1 MSLTTNRPLQI
12 LKTTL
17 LTVAALIFL
26 LSGESAEARYA
37 AFVIDV
43 ESGRVLHETNAD
55 TRNHPASLTK
65 MMTLYML
72 FEALQDGRVTADQEL
87 KVSRRAAG
95 MPNSKLGLK
104 RGETIDA
111 DDAILAL
118 VTKSANDVAV
128 VIAET
133 LAPTESQFA
142 QMMTEK
148 AKALGMN
155 RTSFRNASGLY
166 NRRQLS
172 TARDMAILAQAL
184 IRDFPERYKTF
195 SARTFSHN
203 GRVYRNHNKLLRSY
217 QGADGLKTGYI
228 RAAGYNLAA
237 SARRDGHR
245 LVAVMFGGK
254 SAKKRNRQVARLLD
268 RGFSKLTDPIYLPTG
283 GMVKQDILPPGKKP
297 LQLAS
302 AAVQKHSEAVVKARK
317 LDDQRIWGVQVGA
330 YYSYAPAK
338 RAAEAA
344 AVRLPDLLADASV
357 AITNVKGQNGKIYRA
372 RLLGMSEGHARTAC
386 RKLKALATDC
396 LVVKD
401 RTGLKLAQN
410 VDS

>member
-1 MSLTTNRPLQI
+1 MNLPLRN
-12 LKTTL
+12 LKIAL
-17 LTVAALIFL
+17 LTIVTLIFL

-37 AFVIDV
+37 AIVIDV
-43 ESGRVLHETNAD
+43 ESGEVLHETNAD

-72 FEALQDGRVTADQEL
+72 FEALQDGRVTPDQALE
-87 KVSRRAAG
+87 VSSRAAG

-104 RGETIDA
+104 RGETISV
-111 DDAILAL
+111 DDAVLAL

-133 LAPTESQFA
+133 LAPTESQFG
-142 QMMTEK
+142 QMMTKK

-172 TARDMAILAQAL
+172 TARDMATLAQAL
-184 IRDFPERYKTF
+184 IRDFPERYKSF
-195 SARTFSHN
+195 SASSFNHN
-203 GRVYRNHNKLLRSY
+203 GRVHRNHNKLLRSY

-245 LVAVMFGGK
+245 LIAVLFGGK
-254 SAKKRNRQVARLLD
+254 SAKRRDRQVARLLD
-268 RGFSKLTDPIYLPTG
+268 RGFGKLTDPIYLPTG
-283 GMVKQDILPPGKKP
+283 GMVKQDILPPGAKP

-302 AAVQKHSEAVVKARK
+302 AVVQKRNEAVAETRK
-317 LDDQRIWGVQVGA
+317 LDGQRIWGVQVGA

-338 RAAEAA
+338 KAAEAA
-344 AVRLPDLLADASV
+344 VGRIPKLLSDASV

-386 RKLKALATDC
+386 QKLKALATDC

-401 RTGLKLAQN
+401 RSGLKLAQN
-410 VDS
+410 VGS

>member
-1 MSLTTNRPLQI
+1 MNCTFRFLKITLFPVVSLI
-12 LKTTL
+12 L
-17 LTVAALIFL
+17 L
-26 LSGESAEARYA
+26 LSSGSAEARYA
-37 AFVIDV
+37 AIVIDV
-43 ESGRVLHETNAD
+43 ESGQVLHETNAD

-72 FEALQDGRVTADQEL
+72 FEALQDGRVKADQQLE
-87 KVSRRAAG
+87 VSRRAAG

-104 RGETIDA
+104 RGETISV
-111 DDAILAL
+111 DDAVMAL

-133 LAPTESQFA
+133 LAPSESEFA
-142 QMMTEK
+142 QLMTKK
-148 AKALGMN
+148 AAALGMN

-172 TARDMAILAQAL
+172 TARDMAILAHAL
-184 IRDFPERYKTF
+184 IRDFPKRYKSF
-195 SARTFSHN
+195 SARSFSHN
-203 GRVYRNHNKLLRSY
+203 GRNYRNHNRLLKTY

-237 SARRDGHR
+237 SAQRDGR
-245 LVAVMFGGK
+245 RIVAVLFGGR
-254 SAKKRNRQVARLLD
+254 SAKKRDRQVARLLD
-268 RGFSKLTDPIYLPTG
+268 RGFRKLTDPIYLPTG
-283 GMVKQDILPPGKKP
+283 GMVKQDIRPPAAKP

-302 AAVQKHSEAVVKARK
+302 AAAQERNQVAAEVRK
-317 LDDQRIWGVQVGA
+317 VDSQRIWGVQVGA

-338 RAAEAA
+338 KAAEAA
-344 AVRLPDLLADASV
+344 AGRLPKLLADASV

-372 RLLGMSEGHARTAC
+372 RLLGMSEGRARTAC
-386 RKLKALATDC
+386 QQLKELSTDC

-410 VDS
+410 VGS

>member
-1 MSLTTNRPLQI
+1 MNLPLRN
-12 LKTTL
+12 LKITL
-17 LTVAALIFL
+17 LTVVTLILL

-37 AFVIDV
+37 AIVIDV
-43 ESGRVLHETNAD
+43 ESGEVLHETNAD

-72 FEALQDGRVTADQEL
+72 FEALQDGRVMADQDLE
-87 KVSRRAAG
+87 VSRRAAG

-104 RGETIDA
+104 RGETISV

-142 QMMTEK
+142 QMMTKK

-172 TARDMAILAQAL
+172 TARDMATLAQAL
-184 IRDFPERYKTF
+184 IRDFPERYKSF
-195 SARTFSHN
+195 SARSFSHN

-245 LVAVMFGGK
+245 LIAVLFGGR

-283 GMVKQDILPPGKKP
+283 GMVKDILPPGSKP

-302 AAVQKHSEAVVKARK
+302 AAAQKRNGAVAEARK
-317 LDDQRIWGVQVGA
+317 LDGQRIWGVQVGA
-330 YYSYAPAK
+330 YYSYMPAK
-338 RAAEAA
+338 KAAESAA
-344 AVRLPDLLADASV
+344 GRLPDLLSDASI

-372 RLLGMSEGHARTAC
+372 RLLGMSEGLARTAC
-386 RKLKALATDC
+386 QQLKALATDC

-401 RTGLKLAQN
+401 RSGLKLAQ
-410 VDS
+410 STGS

>member
-1 MSLTTNRPLQI
+1 MNRPLRS
-12 LKTTL
+12 LKTAL
-17 LTVAALIFL
+17 LTLVTLVVL
-26 LSGESAEARYA
+26 LLPQDAEARYA
-37 AFVIDV
+37 AIVVDV
-43 ESGRVLHETNAD
+43 ETGEVLHQTNAD

-72 FEALQDGRVTADQEL
+72 FEALENGRVKPDQQL

-104 RGETIDA
+104 RGTTIDVN
-111 DDAILAL
+111 DAILAL

-128 VIAET
+128 VIAES
-133 LAPTESQFA
+133 LAETESEFA
-142 QMMTEK
+142 QMMTKK
-148 AKALGMN
+148 AKALGMS

-172 TARDMAILAQAL
+172 TARDMATLAQAL
-184 IRDFPERYKTF
+184 IRDFPGRYKTF
-195 SARTFSHN
+195 SSLTFTYN
-203 GRVYRNHNKLLRSY
+203 GRIFRNHNKLLRTY

-245 LVAVMFGGK
+245 LVAVLFGGK
-254 SAKKRNRQVARLLD
+254 SAKRRDRQVARLLD
-268 RGFSKLTDPIYLPTG
+268 RSFSKLTDPIYLPNG
-283 GMVKQDILPPGKKP
+283 GMVKQDILPPGVKP
-297 LQLAS
+297 LQLAE
-302 AAVQKHSEAVVKARK
+302 AAELKRKEAVAEARTF
-317 LDDQRIWGVQVGA
+317 DEQRIWGVQVGA

-338 RAAEAA
+338 QAAESA
-344 AVRLPDLLADASV
+344 AVRLPDLLSEANV

-372 RLLGMSEGHARTAC
+372 RLLGMSQNLARNAC
-386 RKLKALATDC
+386 RQLKALKTDC

-410 VDS
+410 VGS